1 MISKYREDQFH
12 TYNGARNH
20 FIQNPDLLINLEY
33 FFVEYIMS
41 AVKINLSEIQCDYDE
56 ASYLY
61 PFWQNYPPDDRG
73 RSPVKDQY
81 PWIEVGEHAIGA
93 KLARIL
99 ERSFHIRD
107 VGLPTGADQRFVLT
121 SDSINATTKEYTKS
135 AWLFIDIKSVG
146 PRDDQ
151 DHTVM
156 SHNQVSADGI
166 WTNLESGVKNAV
178 LRAEGTRAS
187 HDFHASLPPVFVLSD
202 KTVVPLI
209 TVALKPVYQMLQN
222 TTGSRND
229 GQLLKRIDI
238 ACIPNGIL
246 LTEQPNYLKI
256 HPGLLFPGKDD
267 KSKDPRKLRARVSF
281 ELLRKIAPWRVQ
293 SILL

>member
-1 MISKYREDQFH
+1 MISKYREDQFQI
-12 TYNGARNH
+12 YNAARNH

-33 FFVEYIMS
+33 FFVEHIMN
-41 AVKINLSEIQCDYDE
+41 AIKVNLSEIQRDYDE
-56 ASYLY
+56 ASFLY

-73 RSPVKDQY
+73 HKPVKDQY

-93 KLARIL
+93 KLPRIL
-99 ERSFHIRD
+99 ERSFHVRD

-121 SDSINATTKEYTKS
+121 SDSINAATQEYTKS

-156 SHNQVSADGI
+156 SHNQVSADGS
-166 WTNLESGVKNAV
+166 WKNLESGVKNIV
-178 LRAEGTRAS
+178 LRAKGPRAA

-202 KTVVPLI
+202 NTVVPLV
-209 TVALKPVYQMLQN
+209 TVALKPVYKMLQN

-229 GQLLKRIDI
+229 GQLLERIDI

-246 LTEQPNYLKI
+246 LTEQPNYLKSY
-256 HPGLLFPGKDD
+256 PGLFVPGKDK
-267 KSKDPRKLRARVSF
+267 KSKNPKKWRARVKF
-281 ELLRKIAPWRVQ
+281 ALLREIAPWRVQ
-293 SILL
+293 SISL